1 MDASMDVMSP
11 AKTLPAG
18 EQAANLVDP
27 AVARAAPAE
36 TATTSGRS
44 ERKKGTPWTEDEHR
58 LFLLGLQ
65 KLGKGDWRGISRLYV
80 QTRTPTQVASHAQK
94 YFIRLSNVNKR
105 KRRASL
111 FDMVTESNQRHIL
124 SAQQQQQQ
132 SPAAQAPSAGGL
144 RNSHGSDGSLT
155 SLENDAVAALAGAT
169 DNARPPP
176 TASVPI
182 PTPNAARPM
191 AWPGSPGAPMP
202 MSWGTPPAMPGAP
215 MLMAGSAPAKVE
227 VTPTRAPDA
236 AAATQQQAQAQW
248 MQAMQAVWY
257 MYGSSMLPHPP
268 GAPGGVVLA
277 QAMAANANAA
287 NAALA
292 ANAAALT
299 QQQQQQA
306 QATPPSTQQLPQPIV
321 APAGDVHAVYRP
333 TATKPKATRLTPATG
348 MTASATATTT
358 PTVKSA
364 ADAK

>member
-1 MDASMDVMSP
+1 
-11 AKTLPAG
+11 
-18 EQAANLVDP
+18 
-27 AVARAAPAE
+27 
-36 TATTSGRS
+36 
-44 ERKKGTPWTEDEHR
+44 
-58 LFLLGLQ
+58 
-65 KLGKGDWRGISRLYV
+65 
-80 QTRTPTQVASHAQK
+80 
-94 YFIRLSNVNKR
+94 
-105 KRRASL
+105 
-111 FDMVTESNQRHIL
+111 
-124 SAQQQQQQ
+124 
-132 SPAAQAPSAGGL
+132 
-144 RNSHGSDGSLT
+144 
-155 SLENDAVAALAGAT
+155 
-169 DNARPPP
+169 
-176 TASVPI
+176 
-182 PTPNAARPM
+182 M

-227 VTPTRAPDA
+227 VTPTRAPDP

-299 QQQQQQA
+299 QQQQQQQQA